1 MCAKKRGISF
11 SNKYRSNVMYFSEI
25 EVISCCSRTS
35 KGFSSSNTMKSC
47 GCVAVYTDTLQ
58 VFLRALDTPVHR
70 PMLHAGQSRDKIIK
84 PLTNNSLC
92 YGCVVTN
99 LIGRESKYSRP

>member
-1 MCAKKRGISF
+1 MSCT
-11 SNKYRSNVMYFSEI
+11 YFSEI